1 MDEGREHVERMT
13 ALEVLGN
20 VTYMSDVRGVMLIG
34 QYLPFMLSLID
45 LKRQPPGEIVCR
57 VLGTIRLVIARRQIQ
72 ATEKQCSPYGQLVCR
87 MISSYTLPYR

>member
-34 QYLPFMLSLID
+34 QYLPFMLSLIE

-57 VLGTIRLVIARRQIQ
+57 VLGTIRLVISKGFIKLKRSR
-72 ATEKQCSPYGQLVCR
+72 C
-87 MISSYTLPYR
+87 